1 MIVKWIINEIGW
13 EGMFLINLAQDSTI
27 GGLLTQ

>member
-1 MIVKWIINEIGW
+1 MIIKCFINEIGW
-13 EGMFLINLAQDSTI
+13 EGMFLINMVQDSTI